1 MGKQVLGISG
11 SPIKNSN
18 TDRLIKAVLAR
29 TGCDTEFIKLSQINV
44 RPCIGC
50 KRCVTDNIC
59 KVEDDFPA
67 LSLKIQNARA
77 IVIGAYTPYGQID
90 GFTKALLERFWS
102 LRHVNHL
109 LNGKLCATILTS
121 LSPKAAVSVNQSL
134 AMELVN
140 YEHMELLDQIIVP
153 GNLPCLSCGKGDQCS
168 QSGVSLM
175 YGREAKTFDYG
186 YFRVEDQSKIW
197 DRAIDLG
204 RTIERRLSA

>member
-102 LRHVNHL
+102 LRHVN
-109 LNGKLCATILTS
+109 
-121 LSPKAAVSVNQSL
+121 QSL